1 MRPVDLKQAAPTMTY
16 FLQYLPHVLSLVAII
31 FVFVLIRQQRVIDKK
46 HTHQMQQLTKQLMIS
61 RSETKEIRMAVLGLG
76 KKVSGLESV
85 TTEVSEKQEELQLIE
100 PDSKLYSRAVKMVE
114 LGANVDEIVR
124 ECELPLA
131 EAELLVSLHKSD

>member
-1 MRPVDLKQAAPTMTY
+1 MG
-16 FLQYLPHVLSLVAII
+16 
-31 FVFVLIRQQRVIDKK
+31 
-46 HTHQMQQLTKQLMIS
+46 
-61 RSETKEIRMAVLGLG
+61 VLGLG
-76 KKVSGLESV
+76 KKLAGLESV

-114 LGANVDEIVR
+114 LGAKVDEIVR

>member
-1 MRPVDLKQAAPTMTY
+1 MTY

>member
-1 MRPVDLKQAAPTMTY
+1 MNY
-16 FLQYLPHVLSLVAII
+16 FLQYLPHVLSLLAII
-31 FVFVLIRQQRVIDKK
+31 FIFILIRQQRISDKK
-46 HTHQMQQLTKQLMIS
+46 FTHQMQQLTKQLLIS
-61 RSETKEIRMAVLGLG
+61 RSEIKETRMAVLGLG
-76 KKVSGLESV
+76 KKISGLESV

-131 EAELLVSLHKSD
+131 EAELLVSLHKVD

>member
-1 MRPVDLKQAAPTMTY
+1 MSY
-16 FLQYLPHVLSLVAII
+16 FLQYLPHLLSVLSLI
-31 FVFVLIRQQRVIDKK
+31 FVFVLLRQLRAVDKK
-46 HTHQMQQLTKQLMIS
+46 HTHQLQQLNKQLVIS
-61 RSETKEIRMAVLGLG
+61 RSETKEIRMGVLGLG
-76 KKVSGLESV
+76 KKLAGLESV

-114 LGANVDEIVR
+114 LGAKVDEIVR

>member
-1 MRPVDLKQAAPTMTY
+1 MSY
-16 FLQYLPHVLSLVAII
+16 FLQYLPHLLSVLSLI
-31 FVFVLIRQQRVIDKK
+31 FVFVLLRQLHAVDKK
-46 HTHQMQQLTKQLMIS
+46 HTQQLQQLTKQLVIS
-61 RSETKEIRMAVLGLG
+61 RSETKEIRMGVLGLG
-76 KKVSGLESV
+76 KKLAGLESV

-114 LGANVDEIVR
+114 LGAKVDEIVR

>member
-1 MRPVDLKQAAPTMTY
+1 MSY
-16 FLQYLPHVLSLVAII
+16 FLQYLPHLLSVLSLI
-31 FVFVLIRQQRVIDKK
+31 FVFVLLRQLNAVDKK
-46 HTHQMQQLTKQLMIS
+46 HTQQLQQLTKQLVIS
-61 RSETKEIRMAVLGLG
+61 RSETKEIRMGVLGLG
-76 KKVSGLESV
+76 KKLAGLESV

-114 LGANVDEIVR
+114 LGAKVDEIVR